1 MATEE
6 KMTLDEV
13 YKYLRL
19 MKPRYLEA
27 DRAGKS
33 TLLDEM
39 EAVTGRHRKSLI
51 RRLGGTVQRQA
62 RARERECTY
71 KADVD
76 LALRRIWESYDYIC
90 AERLQPNLVNLAQQL
105 ATHGEL
111 ELPATLQSQLGEIG
125 LTTVRERLR
134 HFRQDEPQLAR
145 RAAAPRNR
153 ALADIPMQRIAW
165 DEPVPGHF
173 EVDLVFHSGP
183 DASGEYGHT
192 LQMIDVYSGWSERVA
207 ILGRSYRAMEDGFRR
222 ILQRVP
228 FPVSHIH
235 PDNGSEF
242 FNDHMRTFWAQ
253 YPHVQLSRSRPYQK
267 NDNRFVEQKN
277 SSLVRRYL
285 GDIRLDTVAQIQ
297 ALNAIYAKLWLY
309 NNTFQPSLRL
319 IEKTYLPATEER
331 PARLKRK
338 YSALTPWQ
346 RLCATEAV
354 STEVQQLL
362 QLRIDITNPRQLR
375 QQIYTAL
382 DQLFVLPC
390 ATPEHVEN
398 VFETLAAGQQP

>member
-1 MATEE
+1 
-6 KMTLDEV
+6 MTLDEV

-19 MKPRYLEA
+19 MKPRYLQA

-33 TLLDEM
+33 VLLNEM

-51 RRLGGTVQRQA
+51 RRLQGSVQRQP
-62 RARERECTY
+62 RVHERECTY
-71 KADVD
+71 KTDVD

-90 AERLQPNLVNLAQQL
+90 AERLHPNLVNLAQQL

-134 HFRQDEPQLAR
+134 HFRQDEPQLPR
-145 RAAAPRNR
+145 RAAAPRSR

-207 ILGRSYRAMEDGFRR
+207 ILGRSYRVMEDGFRR
-222 ILQRVP
+222 LLQRVP
-228 FPVSHIH
+228 FAVTHIH

-242 FNDHMRTFWAQ
+242 FNDHMRTFWTQ

-267 NDNRFVEQKN
+267 NDNRF
-277 SSLVRRYL
+277 
-285 GDIRLDTVAQIQ
+285 
-297 ALNAIYAKLWLY
+297 
-309 NNTFQPSLRL
+309 
-319 IEKTYLPATEER
+319 
-331 PARLKRK
+331 
-338 YSALTPWQ
+338 
-346 RLCATEAV
+346 
-354 STEVQQLL
+354 
-362 QLRIDITNPRQLR
+362 
-375 QQIYTAL
+375 
-382 DQLFVLPC
+382 
-390 ATPEHVEN
+390 
-398 VFETLAAGQQP
+398 

>member
-27 DRAGKS
+27 DRAGKGV
-33 TLLDEM
+33 LLDEM
-39 EAVTGRHRKSLI
+39 ETVTGRHRKSLI
-51 RRLGGTVQRQA
+51 RRLGKSVQRRP
-62 RARERECTY
+62 RARERERTY

-76 LALRRIWESYDYIC
+76 LALRHIWESYDYIC
-90 AERLQPNLVNLAQQL
+90 AERLQPNLVSLAQQL

-111 ELPATLQSQLGEIG
+111 ELTATLQSQLGEIG
-125 LTTVRERLR
+125 LTTVRERFGQ
-134 HFRQDEPQLAR
+134 FRQDEPQLAR
-145 RAAAPRNR
+145 RVAGPRNR

-207 ILGRSYRAMEDGFRR
+207 ILGRSYRVMEDGFRR

-228 FPVSHIH
+228 FQVSHIH

-253 YPHVQLSRSRPYQK
+253 YPHVHLSRSRPYQK

-285 GDIRLDTVAQIQ
+285 GDIR
-297 ALNAIYAKLWLY
+297 
-309 NNTFQPSLRL
+309 RL
-319 IEKTYLPATEER
+319 GSI
-331 PARLKRK
+331 
-338 YSALTPWQ
+338 
-346 RLCATEAV
+346 LCW
-354 STEVQQLL
+354 
-362 QLRIDITNPRQLR
+362 
-375 QQIYTAL
+375 
-382 DQLFVLPC
+382 
-390 ATPEHVEN
+390 
-398 VFETLAAGQQP
+398 